1 MQWQY
6 TMTKQEVRAQL
17 RALTRV
23 RGSIANR
30 QMRRLRLVEPLALV
44 AAMIV
49 FLLIQMGGLP
59 MGEQMGETVFLG
71 ILTVLMALLLWA
83 LVPAQYVSMQ
93 MSALRP
99 GLPGMT
105 SQPYTVSL
113 SEGIVTVEGPGTNQ
127 EQGHICR
134 RASDLQTVQSDR
146 AGLVLVF
153 RDGSGLLMPLAA
165 FSEAQPLPYSL
176 NLFEQARHAPPAA
189 PENREEQKEPAG
201 PVHTGF
207 VPDGAGGGIFVQ
219 TLDRETAKIL
229 LRERTVAV
237 LKTAAY
243 WRRKWPALLVVLL
256 GSGSIAWQYGGIGL
270 LVLVAAVVTVVYG
283 MARLS
288 GRELDR
294 ISGTFTV
301 ELAPDALHLTDGKG
315 GSWCIPYAGCFLLE
329 TPHAFVL
336 CCPGATAGFSF
347 ARSAF
352 GNAAEQQAFLAALNA
367 RLGA

>member
-1 MQWQY
+1 
-6 TMTKQEVRAQL
+6 
-17 RALTRV
+17 
-23 RGSIANR
+23 
-30 QMRRLRLVEPLALV
+30 
-44 AAMIV
+44 
-49 FLLIQMGGLP
+49 
-59 MGEQMGETVFLG
+59 MGEAIFLG

-127 EQGHICR
+127 EQGYICR

-153 RDGSGLLMPLAA
+153 RDGAGLLMPLSA
-165 FSEAQPLPYSL
+165 FREEQPLPYSL

-189 PENREEQKEPAG
+189 PENREGQKEPAG
-201 PVHTGF
+201 PVHIGF
-207 VPDGAGGGIFVQ
+207 VPDGAGGGTFVQ
-219 TLDRETAKIL
+219 TIDRETAKIL

-243 WRRKWPALLVVLL
+243 WRRKWPALLVILL
-256 GSGSIAWQYGGIGL
+256 GGGYIVWQYGGVGL
-270 LVLVAAVVTVVYG
+270 LVLAVVVAAVLCG
-283 MARLS
+283 MSRLS

-294 ISGTFTV
+294 VCGTFTV
-301 ELAPDALHLTDGKG
+301 ELAPDALHLADGKG
-315 GSWCIPYAGCFLLE
+315 GSWRIPYAGCFLLE

-336 CCPGATAGFSF
+336 CRPGATAGFSF
-347 ARSAF
+347 VRSAF
-352 GNAAEQQAFLAALNA
+352 GDGAEQEAFLAALNA